1 MKKLFLTIFALFSI
15 ILSAQTVT
23 FNPKTG
29 DLDMDNVLKDI
40 NNEAKKDISTFK
52 DNVNKKFSLAK
63 NKIDDLLKIM
73 EPGDVYMT
81 AQTAEATNKPVD
93 EVAKAY
99 EANKGKGWGEVA
111 KSMGIKPGSK
121 EFHALKAKMKENKGK
136 GKEKEKT
143 KKKDKEKKKEGKKE
157 HNSDDSDKK
166 DNENK
171 KDSDKKSSEEKGK
184 GKSKGSA
191 KTKN

>member
-1 MKKLFLTIFALFSI
+1 MKKLLLALFALASI
-15 ILSAQTVT
+15 SLNAQTVT

-40 NNEAKKDISTFK
+40 NTEAKKDINTFK
-52 DNVNKKFSLAK
+52 DNINKKFSLAK

-73 EPGDVYMT
+73 EPGDVYMA

-93 EVAKAY
+93 DVAKAY
-99 EANKGKGWGEVA
+99 ETNKGKGWGEVA

-136 GKEKEKT
+136 GKGKGKN
-143 KKKDKEKKKEGKKE
+143 KGNKKE
-157 HNSDDSDKK
+157 HE
-166 DNENK
+166 NENHGK
-171 KDSDKKSSEEKGK
+171 KDSDKDDEADKDGSESKGK
-184 GKSKGSA
+184 GKGRGNS

>member
-1 MKKLFLTIFALFSI
+1 MKKLLLATFALFTI
-15 ILSAQTVT
+15 TLTAQTIT

-40 NNEAKKDISTFK
+40 NTEAKKDINTFK
-52 DNVNKKFSLAK
+52 DNINKKFSLAK

-73 EPGDVYMT
+73 EPGDVYMA
-81 AQTAEATNKPVD
+81 AQTAEATNKPVE

-136 GKEKEKT
+136 GKGKGKNKEN
-143 KKKDKEKKKEGKKE
+143 KKE
-157 HNSDDSDKK
+157 H
-166 DNENK
+166 ENHSK
-171 KDSDKKSSEEKGK
+171 KDSDKTDKEKEKGSEEGKGK
-184 GKSKGSA
+184 GKGKGSS

>member
-1 MKKLFLTIFALFSI
+1 MKKLFLAIFALFSI
-15 ILSAQTVT
+15 TLSAQTVT

-73 EPGDVYMT
+73 EPGDVYMA
-81 AQTAEATNKPVD
+81 AQTAETTNKPVD

-99 EANKGKGWGEVA
+99 EKNKGKGWGEVA

-136 GKEKEKT
+136 GNGQGQNKGK
-143 KKKDKEKKKEGKKE
+143 GHKKE
-157 HNSDDSDKK
+157 HE
-166 DNENK
+166 NENHDK
-171 KDSDKKSSEEKGK
+171 KDSDKNDGEKDKTGEDGKGK
-184 GKSKGSA
+184 GKGRGNS